1 MLRISADFFTP
12 PATANTISISIII
25 IVIFLLLLLFMCVLG
40 SSSQGWANGKCVWW
54 ALKYTS
60 MYICICVDGCAH
72 IQANIY
78 FLLLTI
84 PSEEATKTY
93 IAYPY
98 IHKHIYEKAHKIHN
112 VWPRGFYL
120 MMPFLPP
127 QPEIRVKF
135 LTHDRTAAAV
145 AASATTYQPSQ
156 QFGHPSVHPS
166 TYQNIHPSIHSPI
179 NSSICGTTFTLTF
192 EW

>member
-1 MLRISADFFTP
+1 
-12 PATANTISISIII
+12 
-25 IVIFLLLLLFMCVLG
+25 
-40 SSSQGWANGKCVWW
+40 
-54 ALKYTS
+54 

-145 AASATTYQPSQ
+145 AASATTYQPSH
-156 QFGHPSVHPS
+156 QFGHPTVHPS
-166 TYQNIHPSIHSPI
+166 TYTPIKISTHPSIHPSIHPYVAQH
-179 NSSICGTTFTLTF
+179 LH
-192 EW
+192 